1 MQTIST
7 IKKVFWLGVLVV
19 SFLLNPSEILGQNS
33 YSINTSNGK
42 SKIHFS
48 SDNNDFKIEY
58 EGDIKISDDDKDIVA
73 ISRGGYIEIKKSS
86 FGKRRRLV
94 IENE

>member
-1 MQTIST
+1 M
-7 IKKVFWLGVLVV
+7 
-19 SFLLNPSEILGQNS
+19 
-33 YSINTSNGK
+33 NTSNGK

-48 SDNNDFKIEY
+48 TDNNRDFKIEY

-86 FGKRRRLV
+86 FGKA
-94 IENE
+94 